1 MMKKDIICTVCPM
14 GCVITVEGENGK
26 IDSISGFTCQRGRT
40 YAENEFISPVRI
52 LTSTA
57 KLTGAQSPLVAVRSK
72 TPVPKDKLFDCM
84 AEIRKLTVSA
94 PVKRGDVLVENV
106 CGTGV
111 DIVSSADIK

>member
-1 MMKKDIICTVCPM
+1 MTKEIICTVCPT
-14 GCVITVEGENGK
+14 GCTIHVEGENGTITK
-26 IDSISGFTCQRGRT
+26 IEGFSCPRGKL

-57 KLTGAQSPLVAVRSK
+57 KVKNAKSLLVAVRSR

-84 AEIRKLTVSA
+84 DEIRKLDLTA
-94 PVKRGDVLVENV
+94 PVKRGDVLIKDV

-111 DIVSSADIK
+111 DIIATGEVL

>member
-1 MMKKDIICTVCPM
+1 MTKEIICTVCPT
-14 GCVITVEGENGK
+14 GCTIRVEGENGN
-26 IDSISGFTCQRGRT
+26 ITNIEGFSCPRGKT

-57 KLTGAQSPLVAVRSK
+57 KVKNAKAPLVAVRSK

-84 AEIRKLTVSA
+84 AEIRRLELTA
-94 PVKRGDVLVENV
+94 PVKRGDVLISDI

-111 DIVSSADIK
+111 DIIATGEAE

>member
-1 MMKKDIICTVCPM
+1 MTKEIICTVCPT
-14 GCVITVEGENGK
+14 GCTIRVEGENGT
-26 IDSISGFTCQRGRT
+26 ITSIEGFSCPRGKV

-57 KLTGAQSPLVAVRSK
+57 KVSGAKTPLVAVRSK

-84 AEIRKLTVSA
+84 EEIRKLNLSA
-94 PVKRGDVLVENV
+94 PISRGDVLIANV

-111 DIVSSADIK
+111 DIVATGEVK

>member
-14 GCVITVEGENGK
+14 GCVISVEGENGN
-26 IDSISGFTCQRGRT
+26 ISIIEGYTCQRGKT

-57 KLTGAQSPLVAVRSK
+57 KLADSKNPLIAVRSK
-72 TPVPKDKLFDCM
+72 SPVPKDKLFECM
-84 AEIRKLTVSA
+84 AEIRKLTVEA
-94 PVKRGDVLVENV
+94 PVKRGDVLIENV

-111 DIVSSADIK
+111 DIVSSADVK

>member
-1 MMKKDIICTVCPM
+1 MTKDIICTVCPT
-14 GCVITVEGENGK
+14 GCTIHVEGENGK
-26 IDSISGFTCQRGRT
+26 ISKIEGFSCPRGKV

-57 KLTGAQSPLVAVRSK
+57 KVKGAKTPLVAIRSK

-84 AEIRKLTVSA
+84 DEIRKLDLAA
-94 PVKRGDVLVENV
+94 PVSRGDVLIKNI

-111 DIVSSADIK
+111 DIVATGEAK

>member
-1 MMKKDIICTVCPM
+1 MKKEIICTVCPM

-26 IDSISGFTCQRGRT
+26 IDSIEGFTCQRGKT

-57 KLTGAQSPLVAVRSK
+57 KISGAKCPLVAVRSK

-84 AEIRKLTVSA
+84 EEIKKLNLTA
-94 PVKRGDVLVENV
+94 PVKRGDVLIANV

-111 DIVSSADIK
+111 DIVSSADVK